1 MRLLCV
7 PVLLHMVCI
16 MEVSLTNT
24 LQVHISAI
32 IQLCIAFLLG
42 SIRMKFDF
50 KHIVRYVSYVH
61 ISTHMNVV
69 WSSGSYDSIY
79 MYRSM
84 TAVHK

>member
-1 MRLLCV
+1 MR
-7 PVLLHMVCI
+7 VCAATHG
-16 MEVSLTNT
+16 MYYGSFPDKHFTCSHFCNYT
-24 LQVHISAI
+24 T
-32 IQLCIAFLLG
+32 IAFLLG

-50 KHIVRYVSYVH
+50 KQIVRYVSYVH

-69 WSSGSYDSIY
+69 WSSGSYDNIY

>member
-1 MRLLCV
+1 
-7 PVLLHMVCI
+7 

-24 LQVHISAI
+24 FLQVCIL
-32 IQLCIAFLLG
+32 LCITFVLG
-42 SIRMKFDF
+42 SIQMKFDF
-50 KHIVRYVSYVH
+50 KQIARYVSYAH
-61 ISTHMNVV
+61 ISTHMNMV